1 MKPWVFF
8 CLLIGLTG
16 CSLSTVTSTPVI
28 SSAVNLKYYYENGQA
43 LEFIDNAELSDIEIT
58 QILEAMDQIDRSKKR
73 LQSLVDSP
81 SQLVLN
87 IHDVTYEYAKIKA
100 TYLVVR
106 DIALSNQAEYS
117 SEEWRVLTEFD
128 TSAQVLDAQ
137 FVGLIE
143 KLESNKAL
151 NTALGLADTVIKLA
165 VML

>member
-16 CSLSTVTSTPVI
+16 CSLQPANTVSVI
-28 SSAVNLKYYYENGQA
+28 SSATNLKYYYENGQA
-43 LEFIDNAELSDIEIT
+43 LEFIDNAGLSDVEIT
-58 QILEAMDQIDRSKKR
+58 QIIEAMDQIDRSKDR
-73 LQSLVDSP
+73 LQVLIDSP

-100 TYLVVR
+100 AYLVVR

-128 TSAQVLDAQ
+128 SSAQVLDTQ
-137 FVGLIE
+137 FVDLIE
-143 KLESNKAL
+143 KLETNKAL
-151 NTALGLADTVIKLA
+151 NTALRLADTAIKIGT
-165 VML
+165 ML